1 MTHKQIEN
9 KKKTYNSTKKP
20 PGNEGDWGEKKRQ
33 WHEKEKKMERC
44 SQCGRQRRLFLLQS
58 HGRYWSQDRVTAP
71 PPPPPPPHP
80 EGVTLPLLE
89 SPSLAATVPACLC
102 GRRHAVCASQ
112 RVKQTG
118 IGSGVCVCAW
128 TWLCLAFLGAE
139 MGGRLGFKMTIWQ
152 KTPKKTPKKTKPWWT
167 GRKSIWKCLECL
179 FFFYWFRVLS
189 VRGGG
194 RFWEKESN
202 DHHVMISRRR
212 NVIRGVCWRHFQVM
226 LGCLCCVPI
235 KRSFEQVLRD
245 ISVFRKCDL
254 FVIRPPV
261 IQCCRSVF
269 PSVPIQLLLYGAFKG
284 Q

>member
-1 MTHKQIEN
+1 MKETEERKKDN
-9 KKKTYNSTKKP
+9 GMKKKKKWS
-20 PGNEGDWGEKKRQ
+20 GAVSVEDRDGSFC
-33 WHEKEKKMERC
+33 C
-44 SQCGRQRRLFLLQS
+44 SHMVGIDHRTVWP
-58 HGRYWSQDRVTAP
+58 HP

-152 KTPKKTPKKTKPWWT
+152 KNQKNQPKKPKPWWT

-179 FFFYWFRVLS
+179 FFFIGSEF
-189 VRGGG
+189 
-194 RFWEKESN
+194 
-202 DHHVMISRRR
+202 
-212 NVIRGVCWRHFQVM
+212 
-226 LGCLCCVPI
+226 
-235 KRSFEQVLRD
+235 
-245 ISVFRKCDL
+245 
-254 FVIRPPV
+254 
-261 IQCCRSVF
+261 
-269 PSVPIQLLLYGAFKG
+269 
-284 Q
+284 